1 MLQTPSGPPHPD
13 GVQRIT
19 NASNELSV
27 ARKEMVRAYARLT
40 DYVERGI
47 VPEDLKA
54 KARRLP
60 LKVGVPDD
68 LKRRRVTAC

>member
-1 MLQTPSGPPHPD
+1 
-13 GVQRIT
+13 
-19 NASNELSV
+19 
-27 ARKEMVRAYARLT
+27 MVRAYARLS

-68 LKRRRVTAC
+68 LKRSASPPVNEH